1 MKRASPANPLNNIYL
16 QLIPAPRNIA
26 ESQRV
31 YKALQRFGK
40 IDMFRIVRHDQTT
53 KMLAPRAH
61 VIFSSTNAGF
71 SLLSASPFEIPDTR
85 ITVRASES
93 TFPHTKYIQ
102 TESNIHA
109 IRSANMLSR
118 RTFVVGAAE
127 AEKESGG
134 LQEDTGG
141 SFGSVEG
148 GADIISRLRK
158 RFTGGFTGFD
168 LAEKGIAKG
177 ERKEERAQEEEV
189 VAMEEEV
196 VMEEGNVQEI
206 QCEENGKTGKP

>member
-1 MKRASPANPLNNIYL
+1 
-16 QLIPAPRNIA
+16 
-26 ESQRV
+26 
-31 YKALQRFGK
+31 
-40 IDMFRIVRHDQTT
+40 
-53 KMLAPRAH
+53 MLAPRAH
-61 VIFSSTNAGF
+61 VIFSSKNAGS

-93 TFPHTKYIQ
+93 MFPHTKYIR

-109 IRSANMLSR
+109 IRSANLMNR

-148 GADIISRLRK
+148 GADIISRLKK
-158 RFTGGFTGFD
+158 RFTGGFTGFG

-177 ERKEERAQEEEV
+177 ERKEERAREEKEEV
-189 VAMEEEV
+189 VTMEEGDIQEMQSED
-196 VMEEGNVQEI
+196 MEEGNVQEI